1 LYQFSVQTNFNTI
14 SLQSIEA
21 KAFKKED
28 IAQVKKLNLLDEYVT
43 SSFMATNSN
52 FNSAMVFETQLDQ
65 VNEQQSLLRPPA
77 DASRE
82 QHVTTLEI
90 DQVNKHECMKN
101 IKRTLDKMSA
111 LFREQ
116 WAVEGAD
123 SLPQFM

>member
-1 LYQFSVQTNFNTI
+1 MYQFSVQTNFNTI

-65 VNEQQSLLRPPA
+65 VNEQQSLLRPPFPDHDSVGCRLA
-77 DASRE
+77 
-82 QHVTTLEI
+82 VPTLP
-90 DQVNKHECMKN
+90 
-101 IKRTLDKMSA
+101 S
-111 LFREQ
+111 
-116 WAVEGAD
+116 
-123 SLPQFM
+123 